1 MKHFKIF
8 TAMLFFCA
16 GCGFLF
22 ATGAQDTSLK
32 EIKRKLGTESSST
45 EASKSSKSTASSS
58 NTAASTASN
67 DATVLRYGFSNDDA
81 VQALK
86 AALNEGAKTASSLLS
101 KEDAYYKNPLYYI
114 DLPEET
120 EKLVAT
126 VSKLPNGKK
135 NIENVILRL
144 NRTAESCA
152 AEIVPVFVEAITGMT
167 VGDGVAIVTGK
178 DNAATEY
185 LKKKTYDQLVSLY
198 KPKVSA
204 ALDQKLVGNMS
215 ATEAWD
221 KLISTYNK
229 AGGTAN
235 KVTSV
240 FGKEAIKEIDI
251 DLAEYATTKALD
263 AVFLKIADEEAEIR
277 DNPLEYS
284 SEIIRK
290 VFGSRK

>member
-1 MKHFKIF
+1 MKHLRLF
-8 TAMLFFCA
+8 TALLFFSIMSVA
-16 GCGFLF
+16 LF

-32 EIKRKLGTESSST
+32 EINRQLGTESSEDTS
-45 EASKSSKSTASSS
+45 ASKPK
-58 NTAASTASN
+58 ASTTAKPAPAADVSQ
-67 DATVLRYGFSNDDA
+67 TSSRYGFSNEEA
-81 VQALK
+81 VKALK
-86 AALNEGAKTASSLLS
+86 AALNEGAKVASAQLS

-114 DLPEET
+114 DMPKDA

-135 NIENVILRL
+135 NVENVVLRL
-144 NRTAESCA
+144 NRTAEACA
-152 AEIVPVFVEAITGMT
+152 AEIIPVFAEAITGMT

-198 KPKVSA
+198 KPKIA
-204 ALDQKLVGNMS
+204 AAIDQKLVGSMS
-215 ATEAWD
+215 ANEAWE
-221 KLISTYNK
+221 KLTATYNK

-235 KVTSV
+235 KVSSI
-240 FGKEAIKEIDI
+240 FGKEAIKDVDI
-251 DLAEYATTKALD
+251 DLAEYAPEKALD

-284 SEIIRK
+284 SDMIRK

>member
-1 MKHFKIF
+1 MKHLRLF
-8 TAMLFFCA
+8 TALLVFSFA
-16 GCGFLF
+16 SVAVF
-22 ATGAQDTSLK
+22 ATGAQDTSLN
-32 EIKRKLGTESSST
+32 EAKRVLGAESTESSSSQTKTTTTKTTKTT
-45 EASKSSKSTASSS
+45 ESAQVNS
-58 NTAASTASN
+58 
-67 DATVLRYGFSNDDA
+67 RYGFSNDDA

-86 AALNEGAKTASSLLS
+86 AALNEGAKVASAQLS

-114 DLPEET
+114 DLPPET

-144 NRTAESCA
+144 NRTAEACA
-152 AEIVPVFVEAITGMT
+152 ADIIPVFVEAITGMT

-185 LKKKTYDQLVSLY
+185 LKKKTYEQLVSLY
-198 KPKVSA
+198 KPKISA
-204 ALDQKLVGNMS
+204 ALDQKLVGGMS
-215 ATEAWD
+215 ANEAWE
-221 KLISTYNK
+221 KLTATYNK

-235 KVTSV
+235 KVSSI
-240 FGKEAIKEIDI
+240 FGKEAVKEVDI
-251 DLAEYATTKALD
+251 DLAQYATEKALD

-284 SEIIRK
+284 SDIIRK

>member
-1 MKHFKIF
+1 MKHLRLF
-8 TAMLFFCA
+8 TALLFFSIMSVA
-16 GCGFLF
+16 LF

-32 EIKRKLGTESSST
+32 EINRQLGTESSEDTS
-45 EASKSSKSTASSS
+45 ASKPK
-58 NTAASTASN
+58 ASTTAKPAPAADVSQ
-67 DATVLRYGFSNDDA
+67 TSSRYGFSNEEA
-81 VQALK
+81 VKALK
-86 AALNEGAKTASSLLS
+86 AALNEGAKAASAQLS

-114 DLPEET
+114 DMPKDA

-135 NIENVILRL
+135 NVENVVLRL
-144 NRTAESCA
+144 NRTAEACA
-152 AEIVPVFVEAITGMT
+152 AEIIPVFAEAITGMT

-198 KPKVSA
+198 KPKIAA
-204 ALDQKLVGNMS
+204 ALDQKLVGSMS
-215 ATEAWD
+215 ANEAWE
-221 KLISTYNK
+221 KLTATYNK

-235 KVTSV
+235 KVSSI
-240 FGKEAIKEIDI
+240 FGKEAIKEVDI
-251 DLAEYATTKALD
+251 DLAEYATEKALD

-284 SEIIRK
+284 SDMIRK

>member
-1 MKHFKIF
+1 MKHLRLF
-8 TAMLFFCA
+8 TALLFFSIMSVA
-16 GCGFLF
+16 LF

-32 EIKRKLGTESSST
+32 EINRQLGTESSEDTS
-45 EASKSSKSTASSS
+45 ASKPK
-58 NTAASTASN
+58 ASTTAKPAPAADVSQ
-67 DATVLRYGFSNDDA
+67 TSSRYGFSNEEA
-81 VQALK
+81 VKALK
-86 AALNEGAKTASSLLS
+86 AALNEGAKVASAQLS

-114 DLPEET
+114 DMPKDA

-135 NIENVILRL
+135 NVENVVLRL
-144 NRTAESCA
+144 NRTAEACA
-152 AEIVPVFVEAITGMT
+152 AEIIPVFAEAITGMT

-198 KPKVSA
+198 KPKIAA
-204 ALDQKLVGNMS
+204 ALDQKLVGSMS
-215 ATEAWD
+215 ANEAWE
-221 KLISTYNK
+221 KLTATYNK

-235 KVTSV
+235 KVSSI
-240 FGKEAIKEIDI
+240 FGKEAVKEVDV
-251 DLAEYATTKALD
+251 DLAQYATEKALD

-284 SEIIRK
+284 SDMIRK

>member
-1 MKHFKIF
+1 MKHLRLF
-8 TAMLFFCA
+8 TALLFFSIMSVA
-16 GCGFLF
+16 LF

-32 EIKRKLGTESSST
+32 EINRQLGTESSEDTS
-45 EASKSSKSTASSS
+45 ASKPK
-58 NTAASTASN
+58 ASTTAKPAPAADVSQ
-67 DATVLRYGFSNDDA
+67 TSSRYGFSNEEA
-81 VQALK
+81 VKALK
-86 AALNEGAKTASSLLS
+86 AALNEGAKVASAQLS

-114 DLPEET
+114 DMPKDA

-135 NIENVILRL
+135 NVENVVLRL
-144 NRTAESCA
+144 NRTAEACA
-152 AEIVPVFVEAITGMT
+152 AEIIPVFAEAITGMT

-198 KPKVSA
+198 KPKIAA
-204 ALDQKLVGNMS
+204 ALDQKLVGGMS
-215 ATEAWD
+215 ANEAWE
-221 KLISTYNK
+221 KLTATYNK

-235 KVTSV
+235 KVSSI
-240 FGKEAIKEIDI
+240 FGKEAVKEVDI
-251 DLAEYATTKALD
+251 DLAEYATEKALD

-284 SEIIRK
+284 SDMIRK

>member
-1 MKHFKIF
+1 MSV
-8 TAMLFFCA
+8 A
-16 GCGFLF
+16 LF

-32 EIKRKLGTESSST
+32 EINRQLGTESSEDTS
-45 EASKSSKSTASSS
+45 ASKPK
-58 NTAASTASN
+58 ASTTAKPAPAADVSQ
-67 DATVLRYGFSNDDA
+67 TSSRYGFSNEEA
-81 VQALK
+81 VKALK
-86 AALNEGAKTASSLLS
+86 AALNEGAKVASAQLS

-114 DLPEET
+114 DMPKDA

-135 NIENVILRL
+135 NVENVVLRL
-144 NRTAESCA
+144 NRTAEACA
-152 AEIVPVFVEAITGMT
+152 AEIIPVFAEAITGMT

-198 KPKVSA
+198 KPKIAA
-204 ALDQKLVGNMS
+204 ALDQKLVGSMS
-215 ATEAWD
+215 ANEAWE
-221 KLISTYNK
+221 KLTATYNK

-235 KVTSV
+235 KVSSI
-240 FGKEAIKEIDI
+240 FGKEAVKEVDV
-251 DLAEYATTKALD
+251 DLAQYATEKALD

-284 SEIIRK
+284 SDMIRK

>member
-1 MKHFKIF
+1 MKYFRF
-8 TAMLFFCA
+8 FSAMLIFSIMCVS
-16 GCGFLF
+16 LF

-32 EIKRKLGTESSST
+32 EIKRKLETESSSESSDAKT
-45 EASKSSKSTASSS
+45 EPAKNTVPTST
-58 NTAASTASN
+58 NVLQTST
-67 DATVLRYGFSNDDA
+67 RYGFSNDDA

-86 AALNEGAKTASSLLS
+86 AALSEGAKIASVQLS

-120 EKLVAT
+120 EKLIAT

-144 NRTAESCA
+144 NRTAEAAA
-152 AEIVPVFVEAITGMT
+152 AEIIPIFAEAITGMT

-185 LKKKTYDQLVSLY
+185 LKRKTYDQLVSLY
-198 KPKVSA
+198 KPKIA
-204 ALDQKLVGNMS
+204 ASLDQKLVGNMS
-215 ATEAWD
+215 ANEAWE
-221 KLISTYNK
+221 KLITTYNK
-229 AGGTAN
+229 AGSSAN
-235 KVTSV
+235 KVTSI

-251 DLAEYATTKALD
+251 DLAEYATKKALD

>member
-1 MKHFKIF
+1 MKHLRLF
-8 TAMLFFCA
+8 TALLVFSFA
-16 GCGFLF
+16 GVTVF
-22 ATGAQDTSLK
+22 ATGAQDTSLN
-32 EIKRKLGTESSST
+32 EAKRVLGTESSESS
-45 EASKSSKSTASSS
+45 ASKTKKATTTTTAKTDESAQVNS
-58 NTAASTASN
+58 
-67 DATVLRYGFSNDDA
+67 RYGFSNDDA

-86 AALNEGAKTASSLLS
+86 AALNEGAKVASSQLS

-114 DLPEET
+114 DMPKDA

-144 NRTAESCA
+144 NRTAEACA
-152 AEIVPVFVEAITGMT
+152 AEIIPVFAEAITGMT

-185 LKKKTYDQLVSLY
+185 LKKKTYEQLVSLY
-198 KPKVSA
+198 KPKIAA
-204 ALDQKLVGNMS
+204 ALDQKLVGSMS
-215 ATEAWD
+215 ANEAWE
-221 KLISTYNK
+221 KLTATYNK

-235 KVTSV
+235 KVSSI
-240 FGKEAIKEIDI
+240 FGKEAVKEVDV
-251 DLAEYATTKALD
+251 DLAQYATEKALD

-277 DNPLEYS
+277 DKPLEYS
-284 SEIIRK
+284 SDIIRK

>member
-1 MKHFKIF
+1 MKHLRLF
-8 TAMLFFCA
+8 TALLFFSIMSVA
-16 GCGFLF
+16 LF

-32 EIKRKLGTESSST
+32 EINRQLGTESSEDTS
-45 EASKSSKSTASSS
+45 ASKPK
-58 NTAASTASN
+58 ASTTAKPAPAADVSQ
-67 DATVLRYGFSNDDA
+67 TSSRYGFSNDEA
-81 VQALK
+81 VKALK
-86 AALNEGAKTASSLLS
+86 AALNEGAKVASAQLS

-114 DLPEET
+114 DMPKDA

-135 NIENVILRL
+135 NVENVVLRL
-144 NRTAESCA
+144 NRTAEACA
-152 AEIVPVFVEAITGMT
+152 AEIIPVFAEAITGMT

-198 KPKVSA
+198 KPKIAA
-204 ALDQKLVGNMS
+204 ALDQKLVGSMS
-215 ATEAWD
+215 ANEAWE
-221 KLISTYNK
+221 KLTATYNK

-235 KVTSV
+235 KVSSI
-240 FGKEAIKEIDI
+240 FGKEAVKEVDV
-251 DLAEYATTKALD
+251 DLAQYATEKALD

-277 DNPLEYS
+277 DKPLEYS
-284 SEIIRK
+284 SDMIRK

>member
-1 MKHFKIF
+1 MSV
-8 TAMLFFCA
+8 A
-16 GCGFLF
+16 LF

-32 EIKRKLGTESSST
+32 EINRQLGTESSEDTS
-45 EASKSSKSTASSS
+45 ASKPK
-58 NTAASTASN
+58 ASTTAKPAPAADVSQ
-67 DATVLRYGFSNDDA
+67 TSSRYGFSNDEA
-81 VQALK
+81 VKALK
-86 AALNEGAKTASSLLS
+86 AALNEGAKVASAQLS

-114 DLPEET
+114 DMPKDA

-135 NIENVILRL
+135 NVENVVLRL
-144 NRTAESCA
+144 NRTAEACA
-152 AEIVPVFVEAITGMT
+152 AEIIPVFAEAITDMT

-198 KPKVSA
+198 KPKIAA
-204 ALDQKLVGNMS
+204 ALDQKLVGSMS
-215 ATEAWD
+215 ANEAWE
-221 KLISTYNK
+221 KLTATYNK

-235 KVTSV
+235 KVSSI
-240 FGKEAIKEIDI
+240 FGKEAIKEVDI
-251 DLAEYATTKALD
+251 DLAEYATEKALD

-277 DNPLEYS
+277 DKPLEYS
-284 SEIIRK
+284 SDMIRK

>member
-1 MKHFKIF
+1 MKHLRLF
-8 TAMLFFCA
+8 TALLVFSFA
-16 GCGFLF
+16 SVAVF
-22 ATGAQDTSLK
+22 ATGAQDTSLN
-32 EIKRKLGTESSST
+32 EAKRVLGAESTESSSSQTKTTTTKTTKTT
-45 EASKSSKSTASSS
+45 ESAQVNS
-58 NTAASTASN
+58 
-67 DATVLRYGFSNDDA
+67 RYGFSNDDA

-86 AALNEGAKTASSLLS
+86 AELNEGAKVASAQLS

-114 DLPEET
+114 DLPPET

-144 NRTAESCA
+144 NRTAEACA
-152 AEIVPVFVEAITGMT
+152 ADIIPVFVEAITGMT

-185 LKKKTYDQLVSLY
+185 LKKKTYEQLVSLY
-198 KPKVSA
+198 KPKISA
-204 ALDQKLVGNMS
+204 ALDQKLVGGMS
-215 ATEAWD
+215 ANEAWE
-221 KLISTYNK
+221 KLTATYNK

-235 KVTSV
+235 KVSSI
-240 FGKEAIKEIDI
+240 FGKEAVKEVDI
-251 DLAEYATTKALD
+251 DLAQYATEKALD

-277 DNPLEYS
+277 DKPLEYS

>member
-1 MKHFKIF
+1 MKHLRLF
-8 TAMLFFCA
+8 TALLVFSFA
-16 GCGFLF
+16 GVAVF
-22 ATGAQDTSLK
+22 ATGAQDTSLN
-32 EIKRKLGTESSST
+32 EARRVLGTESSESS
-45 EASKSSKSTASSS
+45 ASKTKKTTTTTTTKTAESAQVNS
-58 NTAASTASN
+58 
-67 DATVLRYGFSNDDA
+67 RYGFSNDDA

-86 AALNEGAKTASSLLS
+86 AALNEGAKVASSQLS

-114 DLPEET
+114 DLPPET

-144 NRTAESCA
+144 NRTAEACA
-152 AEIVPVFVEAITGMT
+152 ADIIPVFAEAITGMT

-185 LKKKTYDQLVSLY
+185 LKKKTYEQLVSLY
-198 KPKVSA
+198 KPKISA
-204 ALDQKLVGNMS
+204 ALDQKLVGGMS
-215 ATEAWD
+215 ANEAWE
-221 KLISTYNK
+221 KLTATYNK

-235 KVTSV
+235 KVSSI
-240 FGKEAIKEIDI
+240 FGKEAVKEVDI
-251 DLAEYATTKALD
+251 DLAQYATEKALD

-277 DNPLEYS
+277 DKPLEYS
-284 SEIIRK
+284 SDIIRK

>member
-1 MKHFKIF
+1 MSV
-8 TAMLFFCA
+8 A
-16 GCGFLF
+16 LF

-32 EIKRKLGTESSST
+32 EINRQLGTESSEDTS
-45 EASKSSKSTASSS
+45 ASKPK
-58 NTAASTASN
+58 ASTTAKPAPAADVSQ
-67 DATVLRYGFSNDDA
+67 TSSRYGFSNEEA
-81 VQALK
+81 VKALK
-86 AALNEGAKTASSLLS
+86 VALNEGAKVASAQLS

-114 DLPEET
+114 DMPKDA

-135 NIENVILRL
+135 NVENVVLRL
-144 NRTAESCA
+144 NRTAEACA
-152 AEIVPVFVEAITGMT
+152 AEIIPVFAEAITGMT

-198 KPKVSA
+198 KPKIAA
-204 ALDQKLVGNMS
+204 ALDQKLVGSMS
-215 ATEAWD
+215 ANEAWE
-221 KLISTYNK
+221 KLTATYNK

-235 KVTSV
+235 KVSSI
-240 FGKEAIKEIDI
+240 FGKEAIKEVDI
-251 DLAEYATTKALD
+251 DLAEYATEKALD

-284 SEIIRK
+284 SDMIRK

>member
-1 MKHFKIF
+1 MKHLRLF
-8 TAMLFFCA
+8 TALLVFSFA
-16 GCGFLF
+16 SVAVF
-22 ATGAQDTSLK
+22 ATGAQDTSLN
-32 EIKRKLGTESSST
+32 EAKRVLGAESTESSSSQTKTTTTKTTKTT
-45 EASKSSKSTASSS
+45 ESAQVNS
-58 NTAASTASN
+58 
-67 DATVLRYGFSNDDA
+67 RYGFSNDDA

-86 AALNEGAKTASSLLS
+86 AALNEGAKVASAQLS

-114 DLPEET
+114 DLPPET

-144 NRTAESCA
+144 NRTAEACA
-152 AEIVPVFVEAITGMT
+152 ADIIPVFVEAITGMT

-185 LKKKTYDQLVSLY
+185 LKKKTYEQLVSLY
-198 KPKVSA
+198 KPKISA
-204 ALDQKLVGNMS
+204 ALDQKLVGGMS
-215 ATEAWD
+215 ANEAWE
-221 KLISTYNK
+221 KLTATYNK

-235 KVTSV
+235 KVSSI
-240 FGKEAIKEIDI
+240 FGKEAVKEVDI
-251 DLAEYATTKALD
+251 DLAQYATEKALD

-277 DNPLEYS
+277 DKPLEYS
-284 SEIIRK
+284 SDIIRK

>member
-1 MKHFKIF
+1 MKHLRLF
-8 TAMLFFCA
+8 TVMLLFSFA
-16 GCGFLF
+16 SVSLF

-32 EIKRKLGTESSST
+32 EINRKLGTETSEET
-45 EASKSSKSTASSS
+45 PAPKAKTS
-58 NTAASTASN
+58 NTGKTSADDSQFSN
-67 DATVLRYGFSNDDA
+67 RYGFSNEDA
-81 VQALK
+81 IQALK
-86 AALNEGAKTASSLLS
+86 AALNEGAKVASSQLS

-114 DLPEET
+114 DLPDET

-144 NRTAESCA
+144 NRTAEACA
-152 AEIVPVFVEAITGMT
+152 AEIIPVFVEAITGMT
-167 VGDGVAIVTGK
+167 VGDGVSIVTGK

-185 LKKKTYDQLVSLY
+185 LKKKTYEQLVSLY
-198 KPKVSA
+198 KPKISA

-215 ATEAWD
+215 ANEAWE
-221 KLISTYNK
+221 KLTATYNK

-235 KVTSV
+235 KVTSI
-240 FGKEAIKEIDI
+240 FGKEAVKEVDV
-251 DLAEYATTKALD
+251 DLAEYATEKALD

-277 DNPLEYS
+277 DKPLEYS
-284 SEIIRK
+284 SDIIRK

>member
-1 MKHFKIF
+1 MKHLRLF
-8 TAMLFFCA
+8 TALLVFSFA
-16 GCGFLF
+16 SVAVF
-22 ATGAQDTSLK
+22 ATGAQDTSLN
-32 EIKRKLGTESSST
+32 EAKRVLGAESTESSSSQTKTTTTKTTKTT
-45 EASKSSKSTASSS
+45 ESAQVNS
-58 NTAASTASN
+58 
-67 DATVLRYGFSNDDA
+67 RYGFSNDDA

-86 AALNEGAKTASSLLS
+86 AALNEGAKVASAQLS

-114 DLPEET
+114 DLPPET

-144 NRTAESCA
+144 NRTAEACA
-152 AEIVPVFVEAITGMT
+152 ADIIPVFVEAITGMT

-185 LKKKTYDQLVSLY
+185 LKKKTYEQLVSLY
-198 KPKVSA
+198 KPKISA
-204 ALDQKLVGNMS
+204 ALDQKLVGGMS
-215 ATEAWD
+215 ANEAWE
-221 KLISTYNK
+221 KLTATYNK

-235 KVTSV
+235 KVSSI
-240 FGKEAIKEIDI
+240 FGKEAVKEVDI
-251 DLAEYATTKALD
+251 DLAQYATEKALD

-277 DNPLEYS
+277 DKPLEYS

>member
-1 MKHFKIF
+1 MKHLRLF
-8 TAMLFFCA
+8 TALLVFSFA
-16 GCGFLF
+16 SVAVF
-22 ATGAQDTSLK
+22 ATGAQDTSLN
-32 EIKRKLGTESSST
+32 EAKRVLGAESTESSSSQTKTTTTKTTKTT
-45 EASKSSKSTASSS
+45 ESAQVNS
-58 NTAASTASN
+58 
-67 DATVLRYGFSNDDA
+67 RYGFSNDDA

-86 AALNEGAKTASSLLS
+86 AALNEGAKVASAQLS

-114 DLPEET
+114 DLPPET

-144 NRTAESCA
+144 NRTAEACA
-152 AEIVPVFVEAITGMT
+152 ADIIPVFVEAITGMT

-185 LKKKTYDQLVSLY
+185 LKKKTYEQLVSLY
-198 KPKVSA
+198 KPKISA
-204 ALDQKLVGNMS
+204 ALDQKLVGGMS
-215 ATEAWD
+215 ANEAWE
-221 KLISTYNK
+221 KLTATYNK

-235 KVTSV
+235 KVSSI
-240 FGKEAIKEIDI
+240 FGKEAVKEVDI
-251 DLAEYATTKALD
+251 DLAQYATEKALD
-263 AVFLKIADEEAEIR
+263 AVFLKIADEESEIR
-277 DNPLEYS
+277 DKPLEYS

>member
-1 MKHFKIF
+1 MSV
-8 TAMLFFCA
+8 A
-16 GCGFLF
+16 LF

-32 EIKRKLGTESSST
+32 EINRQLGTESSEDTS
-45 EASKSSKSTASSS
+45 ASKPK
-58 NTAASTASN
+58 ASTTAKPAPAADVSQ
-67 DATVLRYGFSNDDA
+67 TSSRYGFSNEEA
-81 VQALK
+81 VKALK
-86 AALNEGAKTASSLLS
+86 AALNEGAKVASAQLS

-114 DLPEET
+114 DMPKDA

-135 NIENVILRL
+135 NVENVVLRL
-144 NRTAESCA
+144 NRTAEACA
-152 AEIVPVFVEAITGMT
+152 AEIIPVFAEAITGMT

-198 KPKVSA
+198 KPKIAA
-204 ALDQKLVGNMS
+204 ALDQKLVGSMS
-215 ATEAWD
+215 ANEAWE
-221 KLISTYNK
+221 KLTATYNK

-235 KVTSV
+235 KVSSI
-240 FGKEAIKEIDI
+240 FGKEAVKEVDV
-251 DLAEYATTKALD
+251 DLAQYATEKALD

-277 DNPLEYS
+277 DKPLEYS
-284 SEIIRK
+284 SDMIRK